1 MLFHLAEAQPFWTT
15 NAGHILLAHSALNAR
30 RLIPLCALP
39 KSSRTIVTGR
49 LARVISGYL
58 LIDFNRG
65 SPHIFHKDIACR

>member
-15 NAGHILLAHSALNAR
+15 NTGHILLVHSANAR

-58 LIDFNRG
+58 LIDFIRG
-65 SPHIFHKDIACR
+65 SPHIFH